1 MVKNDFQRRFKEPP
15 LLHRLQRYGVCSIV
29 HLTVPVKAF
38 PRVVPLRYPVLKMV
52 LSGTVAIREPPLKIY
67 FQAPVNLIS
76 MVVAV
81 LQPLFETVFPTMA
94 MEMQP
99 LLKTFFFVLGAL
111 GLNKSP
117 LKIYLQVWFHSN
129 CTVPEI
135 NFKLL
140 KFPAIFEIAFCIRL

>member
-1 MVKNDFQRRFKEPP
+1 MGGSVTI
-15 LLHRLQRYGVCSIV
+15 S
-29 HLTVPVKAF
+29 A
-38 PRVVPLRYPVLKMV
+38 LKMV

-117 LKIYLQVWFHSN
+117 LKIYLKVWFCSN
-129 CTVPEI
+129 
-135 NFKLL
+135 
-140 KFPAIFEIAFCIRL
+140 

>member
-15 LLHRLQRYGVCSIV
+15 QLHRSQRYGLCSIA

-117 LKIYLQVWFHSN
+117 LKIY
-129 CTVPEI
+129 
-135 NFKLL
+135 
-140 KFPAIFEIAFCIRL
+140 